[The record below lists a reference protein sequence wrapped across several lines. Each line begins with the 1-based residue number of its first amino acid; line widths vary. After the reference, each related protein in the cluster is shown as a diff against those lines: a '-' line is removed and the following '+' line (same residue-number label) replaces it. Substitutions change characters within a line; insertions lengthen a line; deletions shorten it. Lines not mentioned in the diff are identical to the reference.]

1 VVEVAEV
8 GGVDHAGVG
17 AEGVLGAVEV
27 EGAYIFSN
35 HKDGEYDH
43 YLLPIFFASRFH
55 CRKLEY
61 YYPKF
66 STPPRI
72 RGG

>member
-27 EGAYIFSN
+27 EVAYIFSN

-43 YLLPIFFASRFH
+43 YLLPIFFCVTLPLQEVGILLSQVF
-55 CRKLEY
+55 
-61 YYPKF
+61 
-66 STPPRI
+66 
-72 RGG
+72 